1 MKQFSWELKFGFG
14 LVGLSLCL
22 YSVHYAVFRD
32 LHYIMLLG
40 LINLAFLPVSV
51 LVVTLIINRLLAA
64 RERYLRLEKLN
75 MLIGVFFSS
84 TGTQLLSY
92 FCTWNPKIR
101 EFRTDLSPIGT
112 WSKSDFW
119 AAIRKAKEHPYHV
132 QINAAN
138 LSELRDFLMDKSDFL
153 LRLLE
158 NPHLLE
164 HEAFSEVLRAVF
176 HLDEE
181 LTCRNDLKDLPETD
195 LEHLGGD
202 IKRVYALL
210 VQEWLKYLEYLK
222 REYPYL
228 FSLAIRLNP
237 LDSEPSVIVKGL
249 GDGHAI

>member
-1 MKQFSWELKFGFG
+1 MKQFSWEHKFGFT
-14 LVGLSLCL
+14 LVSLSLFL
-22 YSVHYAVFRD
+22 YGLHYAVFRD
-32 LHYIMLLG
+32 LHYIMLLA

-75 MLIGVFFSS
+75 MIIGAFFSS

-92 FCTWNPKIR
+92 FSAWNPKIKEYR
-101 EFRTDLSPIGT
+101 ANLSPLGN

-119 AAIRKAKEHPYHV
+119 AAIRKAKEHSYHV
-132 QINAAN
+132 QIDAAD
-138 LSELRDFLMDKSDFL
+138 LGKLRDFLMDKSDFL

-164 HEAFSEVLRAVF
+164 HEAFSDVLRAVF

-181 LTCRNDLKDLPETD
+181 LTCRHDLKDLPQTD
-195 LEHLGGD
+195 LKHLAGD
-202 IKRVYALL
+202 IRRAYALL

-237 LDSEPSVIVKGL
+237 LGAEPSVIVSEN
-249 GDGHAI
+249 